1 MSAAFDVCTD
11 EGLRHALRR
20 VEAARSWEVLAGY
33 QLLSEARRR
42 AVRTAARVSSTTGAA
57 ADRGLVDDVLSA
69 VWIVLRR
76 NTAEVMN
83 ADRPWAYLM
92 YSAQRQV
99 AAEARAQQLLT
110 GTRVVRGRARHRLPR
125 RVRRIGAAP
134 AELVVALRHEPSG
147 GGGGVVRQVSQ
158 HDVRPLVDEPQAP
171 AARLMTEREPWF
183 TAFVQLLVGHG
194 ADRDVTVS
202 AVDRLSDLCVSAA
215 GGLWEWE
222 ARRDPVL
229 AGMGLTPNQCGA
241 LVALLAGSR
250 KFRHNG
256 KEDSLLGATKT
267 ALARDERVRLTAVQQ
282 RRVATYVGAGPEDG
296 SFGCDQL
303 NRCLRTGRSGTP

>member
-1 MSAAFDVCTD
+1 
-11 EGLRHALRR
+11 
-20 VEAARSWEVLAGY
+20 
-33 QLLSEARRR
+33 
-42 AVRTAARVSSTTGAA
+42 
-57 ADRGLVDDVLSA
+57 
-69 VWIVLRR
+69 
-76 NTAEVMN
+76 
-83 ADRPWAYLM
+83 
-92 YSAQRQV
+92 
-99 AAEARAQQLLT
+99 
-110 GTRVVRGRARHRLPR
+110 
-125 RVRRIGAAP
+125 
-134 AELVVALRHEPSG
+134 
-147 GGGGVVRQVSQ
+147 
-158 HDVRPLVDEPQAP
+158 VDEPQAP